1 MSEDQIGA
9 VLKALA
15 EISGVARE
23 EIREDMDLVAD
34 LDIDSPDALRLLV
47 EIEDALGLEIS
58 DDDAAAMNTVGD
70 VLRYVRAQGPS

>member
-1 MSEDQIGA
+1 MSEAQVGT

-23 EIREDMDLVAD
+23 KIREDMDLVAD

-47 EIEDALGLEIS
+47 EIEDTLGLEIS
-58 DDDAAAMNTVGD
+58 DDDAATMNTVGD
-70 VLRYVRAQGPS
+70 VLRYVRAAS

>member
-1 MSEDQIGA
+1 MSEEQVRT

-23 EIREDMDLVAD
+23 KIREDMDLVAD

-47 EIEDALGLEIS
+47 EIEDTLGLEIS
-58 DDDAAAMNTVGD
+58 DDDAATMNTVGD
-70 VLRYVRAQGPS
+70 VLRYVRAAS

>member
-1 MSEDQIGA
+1 MSEEQVET

-47 EIEDALGLEIS
+47 QIEDTLGLEIS

-70 VLRYVRAQGPS
+70 VLRYVRAAS

>member
-1 MSEDQIGA
+1 MSEEQTGA

-15 EISGVARE
+15 EISGVARDQ
-23 EIREDMDLVAD
+23 IREDMDLVAD

-47 EIEDALGLEIS
+47 EIEDTLGIEVS

-70 VLRYVRAQGPS
+70 VLGYVRSQGRS